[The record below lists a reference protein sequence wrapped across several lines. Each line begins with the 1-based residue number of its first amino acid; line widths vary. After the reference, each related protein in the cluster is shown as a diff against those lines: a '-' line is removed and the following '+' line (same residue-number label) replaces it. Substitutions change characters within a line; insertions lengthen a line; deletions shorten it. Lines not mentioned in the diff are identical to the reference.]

1 MLACSTLKC
10 IDFFL
15 FACFLL
21 RPLVFIWWRGRSRL
35 HIDYKSVDFIVMGFY
50 CGSLSS
56 SSLSHRLFTMIIPPP
71 FFIFFSLLMIHLNF
85 FIFFCLGRKL
95 GESLNLGDKKIP
107 VSHVFQHFWSVKRRK
122 GDWKGQEKEGVVAIK
137 EVYLYRDT
145 TRKGGGFLL
154 DLCFLLSHVLFHAFL
169 FCQ

>member
-1 MLACSTLKC
+1 MPACSTLKC

-56 SSLSHRLFTMIIPPP
+56 SSQSHRLLTMVIPPP
-71 FFIFFSLLMIHLNF
+71 FFIFFSLLMINLHF
-85 FIFFCLGRKL
+85 FHFFFLGRKL
-95 GESLNLGDKKIP
+95 GKSLNLGDKKIP
-107 VSHVFQHFWSVKRRK
+107 VSHVFQHVWSVKRRK
-122 GDWKGQEKEGVVAIK
+122 GDWEGQEKEGVVALK
-137 EVYLYRDT
+137 EVYVYRDT
-145 TRKGGGFLL
+145 SRRGWFSTWPLFSGV
-154 DLCFLLSHVLFHAFL
+154 SHNLFHAFL